1 MNSPGT
7 VLITGGTGLIGKA
20 ITKALLDKNYA
31 VIILTRDPAK
41 HFADA
46 KIIYAKWD
54 IEKKYIDIDAVSK
67 ADYIIHLAGT
77 NVGDKR
83 WTEKRKKE
91 IVESRVKSSE
101 LLIKTLSENA
111 NKVKA
116 VISASAIGWYG
127 PDKLSDNESFSETDP
142 AHNDFLGETCV
153 QWERSIS
160 TVTKFNKRLVIFRT
174 GIVLS
179 NEAGALPEF
188 KKPLSFGLATI
199 LGTGRQIISW
209 IHIEDLVRIYIYAIE
224 NENLQGIYNAVAP
237 KPVTNKQIVLELAKA
252 TKRNF
257 YIPVHVPSFALKIVL
272 GEMSV
277 EVLKSATVSC
287 KKIQDKRFTFLYPS
301 VQSAIRQLAGL

>member
-31 VIILTRDPAK
+31 VVILTRDPANI
-41 HFADA
+41 FADA

-54 IEKKYIDIDAVSK
+54 IEKEYIDMMLFQK
-67 ADYIIHLAGT
+67 RIILFISPGRMWEIKM
-77 NVGDKR
+77 DREKKKR
-83 WTEKRKKE
+83 NCRKPG
-91 IVESRVKSSE
+91 KSSE

-160 TVTKFNKRLVIFRT
+160 TVTKFNKRLVILRT

-209 IHIEDLVRIYIYAIE
+209 IHIEDL
-224 NENLQGIYNAVAP
+224 
-237 KPVTNKQIVLELAKA
+237 
-252 TKRNF
+252 
-257 YIPVHVPSFALKIVL
+257 
-272 GEMSV
+272 
-277 EVLKSATVSC
+277 
-287 KKIQDKRFTFLYPS
+287 
-301 VQSAIRQLAGL
+301 